1 MVSKMS
7 KSESEWRA
15 EADANTLAEYQ
26 EIMNDKA
33 RMSRAIKVA
42 KRKAE
47 DLTKR
52 ANAMNSVAKT
62 RSSRKK

>member
-1 MVSKMS
+1 MLFV
-7 KSESEWRA
+7 
-15 EADANTLAEYQ
+15 
-26 EIMNDKA
+26 
-33 RMSRAIKVA
+33 AIVIYNK
-42 KRKAE
+42 KAE